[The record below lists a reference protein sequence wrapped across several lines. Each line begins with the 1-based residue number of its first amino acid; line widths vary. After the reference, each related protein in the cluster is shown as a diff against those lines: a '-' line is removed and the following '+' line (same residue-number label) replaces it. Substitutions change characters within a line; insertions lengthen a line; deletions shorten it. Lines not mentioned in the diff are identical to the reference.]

1 LTEEEPAKVFTDE
14 FHLHTL
20 GSFLSATA
28 QLQVKVN
35 IKQIVIALIDRLA
48 AYAAREAENEDA
60 EEVKRQEE
68 AAARRLAERVKAQ
81 RTRARANGVT
91 SPAREFKNDAGWGEP
106 TSPTSPTPA
115 EEKSEPAGDEEGET
129 LEKGKEKEGEPV
141 RKFRGIPEN
150 VKLFEVF
157 WEQVVELVKVWH
169 VSCQTKF
176 RFSHSI
182 GSTRLVDSRRYRFAR
197 VANQSI
203 PQLLSRP
210 PRVCGQGSWFR
221 S

>member
-1 LTEEEPAKVFTDE
+1 
-14 FHLHTL
+14 
-20 GSFLSATA
+20 
-28 QLQVKVN
+28 
-35 IKQIVIALIDRLA
+35 LA

-91 SPAREFKNDAGWGEP
+91 SPAREFKSEAGWGEP
-106 TSPTSPTPA
+106 TSPTSPAPA
-115 EEKSEPAGDEEGET
+115 EEKSELTRDAEGEK
-129 LEKGKEKEGEPV
+129 LEKGKEKEKEVESV

-157 WEQVVELVKVWH
+157 WEQVVELIKVWF
-169 VSCQTKF
+169 VSCRTKF
-176 RFSHSI
+176 RFSHST
-182 GSTRLVDSRRYRFAR
+182 GSTRPVNSRRYRFAR
-197 VANQSI
+197 VANKPI
-203 PQLLSRP
+203 PQLLPRP